1 MINKGRFDMTSRS
14 TLNRRSLLA
23 LMGAAPA
30 AAALSSVIPT
40 AARAAGGTVNIY
52 SWPDYFAQDD
62 LTAFTAKTGITPN
75 ISTYNADEIM
85 FSKMN
90 SPAGSGFDIVVPSS
104 GWVQQLAAKNLIQ
117 PLDRTKVDFSALDQS
132 LLNKDYDP
140 GNKYTI
146 PKDWGLLGVVYD
158 PEAVGG
164 EIKTWQDF
172 IDAGSKPAVTGK
184 IRLTKS
190 ATETVGPALW
200 IAGKNWNTATEAEI
214 REAGKVM
221 IDFAKH
227 VKTFSAVD
235 PAALASGAIVM
246 AQANQS
252 AARGAILQNPKL
264 KWVVPGPHSEI
275 WVDSYAI
282 AAGAPN
288 LDNAYAFLNFFLQP
302 DIQVKETVYNGYPA
316 AIAGLEAKMPADTK
330 EAALI
335 FGGAGVDF
343 SALTA
348 YVVNPD
354 TAAVYQDIQNQV
366 QAAAGS

>member
-1 MINKGRFDMTSRS
+1 MPLPSPLRAGLS
-14 TLNRRSLLA
+14 RRSLLA
-23 LMGAAPA
+23 MMGAAPA
-30 AAALSSVIPT
+30 AAALSGLLPAGT
-40 AARAAGGTVNIY
+40 ARAAGSVNIY
-52 SWPDYFAQDD
+52 TWPDYFSQDD
-62 LTAFTAKTGITPN
+62 LDAFTKKTGIAVN
-75 ISTYNADEIM
+75 ITTYNADETM
-85 FSKMN
+85 FAKLN

-117 PLDRTKVDFSALDQS
+117 PLDRSKVDFSALDQS

-146 PKDWGLLGVVYD
+146 PKDWGLLGVIYD
-158 PEAVGG
+158 PAAVGG

-172 IDAGSKPAVTGK
+172 IDAGSKPNVTGK

-200 IAGKNWNTATEAEI
+200 IEGKNWNTASADEI
-214 REAGKVM
+214 REAGKIM
-221 IDFAKH
+221 IDFAKN
-227 VKTFSAVD
+227 VKTFGAFD
-235 PAALASGAIVM
+235 PAAMASGAIVM

-252 AARGAILQNPKL
+252 AARNAILQNPKL

-288 LDNAYAFLNFFLQP
+288 LDNAYQFLNFFLTP
-302 DIQVKETVYNGYPA
+302 DIQVKETAYIGYPA
-316 AIAGLEAKMPADTK
+316 AIAGLQQKMPADLK
-330 EAALI
+330 ESALI
-335 FGGAGVDF
+335 FGGPGVDF

-348 YVVNPD
+348 YVVNPA
-354 TAAVYQDIQNQV
+354 TQAVYQDIQNQV
-366 QAAAGS
+366 QAAAGA